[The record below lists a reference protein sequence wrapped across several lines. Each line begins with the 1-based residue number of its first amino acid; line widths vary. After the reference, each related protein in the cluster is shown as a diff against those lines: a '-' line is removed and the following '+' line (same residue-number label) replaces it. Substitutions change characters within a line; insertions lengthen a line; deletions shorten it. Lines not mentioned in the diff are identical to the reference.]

1 MAKKLT
7 GCKRRVCISS
17 VVIENQYHISCSAIC
32 AQYRDLQRRHSHPV
46 LPISESPFLSSI
58 ANFGIAIRIQYHKF
72 DNRHSH
78 PLPIFPALNISVPP
92 GTSKCFLQSTSPL
105 CYMYGLCLNITCSF
119 FVFFFFIA
127 ANIVIQTEP
136 PPAVPENT
144 NVNRVVVEPERKRPL
159 GIMNDGPFAKKPW
172 ADK

>member
-1 MAKKLT
+1 MF
-7 GCKRRVCISS
+7 S
-17 VVIENQYHISCSAIC
+17 
-32 AQYRDLQRRHSHPV
+32 PV
-46 LPISESPFLSSI
+46 YLASLLHVWTVFKYNLFL
-58 ANFGIAIRIQYHKF
+58 
-72 DNRHSH
+72 
-78 PLPIFPALNISVPP
+78 
-92 GTSKCFLQSTSPL
+92 
-105 CYMYGLCLNITCSF
+105 

-144 NVNRVVVEPERKRPL
+144 NLNRVVVEPERKRPL